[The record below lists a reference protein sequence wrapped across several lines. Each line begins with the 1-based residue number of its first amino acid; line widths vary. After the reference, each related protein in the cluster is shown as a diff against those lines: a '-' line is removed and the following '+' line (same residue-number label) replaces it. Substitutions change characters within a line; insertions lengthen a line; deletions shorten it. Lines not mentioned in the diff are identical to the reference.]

1 MSRPADGRQA
11 GAITARHV
19 IWLLALGLFAAWLVG
34 VLAGKGGF
42 IHILILC
49 AVAVAFVQW
58 VADRRAAQG

>member
-1 MSRPADGRQA
+1 MSPKAAGGQA
-11 GAITARHV
+11 GAITAGRV
-19 IWLLALGLFAAWLVG
+19 IWLLALALFAAWLVG

-58 VADRRAAQG
+58 VADRRARQG